1 MYPEQAR
8 LGIFAQPSTWGHVRR
23 PEAIRRHWDIGVEV
37 GHRPQTDECGC
48 GSQFADLFS
57 GMPATLL
64 TEIKRT
70 IAVVDASL
78 FGNDWIDSRKALLYV
93 GSWAVQRQSQSHA
106 SRRLQGTS
114 KACRCHTRVG
124 LERENSRQMQARNAE
139 ASRRLA
145 SF

>member
-1 MYPEQAR
+1 MLRTSETKQ
-8 LGIFAQPSTWGHVRR
+8 LGHVRR

-48 GSQFADLFS
+48 GSRFADLFS

-93 GSWAVQRQSQSHA
+93 GSLPSSDRVRTMRRGVCKERARHAAATQGWDSSSVKTLDRCELELGMPRLRDGWPA
-106 SRRLQGTS
+106 SR
-114 KACRCHTRVG
+114 
-124 LERENSRQMQARNAE
+124 
-139 ASRRLA
+139 
-145 SF
+145 